1 MFKWIKSKISN
12 IYNRW
17 QNWKKR
23 HPVVTA
29 TVGIAIVTNAGAI
42 AFSQLMSA
50 TGMGIISPGA
60 LIFVGYCVGVM
71 VISYI
76 ISKTDNMVRQLM
88 INNHQPLLAVA

>member
-1 MFKWIKSKISN
+1 
-12 IYNRW
+12 
-17 QNWKKR
+17 
-23 HPVVTA
+23 
-29 TVGIAIVTNAGAI
+29 
-42 AFSQLMSA
+42 MSA